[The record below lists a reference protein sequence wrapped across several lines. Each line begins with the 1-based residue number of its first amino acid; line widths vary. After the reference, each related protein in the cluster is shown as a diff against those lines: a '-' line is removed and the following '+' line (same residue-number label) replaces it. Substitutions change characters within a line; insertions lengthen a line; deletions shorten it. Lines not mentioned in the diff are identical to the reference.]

1 MHLVSSLS
9 IVTSMCMAQRATQ
22 FMNRFR
28 SYAFASSA
36 DVCSAGSLLAVL
48 SANAMLLC
56 ALLLQWC
63 AGVAVKSSRSKKT
76 TYIARM
82 VILKYRLTHN

>member
-1 MHLVSSLS
+1 
-9 IVTSMCMAQRATQ
+9 
-22 FMNRFR
+22 
-28 SYAFASSA
+28 
-36 DVCSAGSLLAVL
+36 
-48 SANAMLLC
+48 MLLC